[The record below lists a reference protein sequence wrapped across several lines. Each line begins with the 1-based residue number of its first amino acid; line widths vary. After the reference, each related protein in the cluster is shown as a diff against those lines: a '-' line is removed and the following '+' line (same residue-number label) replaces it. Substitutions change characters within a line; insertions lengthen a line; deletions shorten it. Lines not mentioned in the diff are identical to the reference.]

1 MGKFKKTVKN
11 VAVATGLAA
20 LCSISVHARAE
31 NPGGW
36 EYSVAPLYLWAK
48 NIDGAASLG
57 GIETPLDLD
66 FQDEILENLEAA
78 FAIHFEAKQGDLT
91 LFAEYNY
98 AKLDPSVE
106 AHLGPFP
113 VTSDIEFKDTMIEL
127 GVAYVFADS
136 GSTQWEVLGGL
147 RYMDQELDV
156 EIGKP
161 DIGPGLLPDEISG
174 GDDWWHGYGGFRVTT
189 KLSER
194 WSFRARADY
203 GYKNSNNSA
212 AHASGFFDYRF
223 RDWGSFF
230 AGYRYMDTEYDNR
243 ESGDKQY
250 GFDADQQGP
259 VLGVNFYF

>member
-1 MGKFKKTVKN
+1 MNKTNK
-11 VAVATGLAA
+11 AGQCAAAGCLAA
-20 LCSISVHARAE
+20 LGFMSSQAFAD

-36 EYSVAPLYLWAK
+36 EYSVAPLYLWGK
-48 NIDGAASLG
+48 SIDGASSVAG
-57 GIETPLDLD
+57 KEAPLDLD
-66 FQDEILENLEAA
+66 FQDDILENLDAA

-106 AHLGPFP
+106 AHLGSIPI
-113 VTSDIEFKDTMIEL
+113 SADIEFKDTMAEL

-136 GSTQWEVLGGL
+136 GSTQWEVLGGV

-161 DIGPGLLPDEISG
+161 DFGPGLLPDEITG
-174 GDDWWHGYGGFRVTT
+174 GDDWWHGFGGFRVTT
-189 KLSER
+189 ALSENWR
-194 WSFRARADY
+194 FRARADY
-203 GYKNSNNSA
+203 GYKDSNNKA
-212 AHASGFFDYRF
+212 VHAIGMFDYRF

-230 AGYRYMDTEYDNR
+230 AGYRFLDTDYDNR
-243 ESGDKQY
+243 KSGSKQY
-250 GFDADQQGP
+250 SFDADQQGP